1 MAITINWPAS
11 NVGVATAVRIYASTT
26 KMTDDALGT
35 PIATLAGTETSYV
48 WTTPP
53 TDNTI
58 YYFRIA
64 IDRGAD
70 TYLSPNQTYGY
81 FASTG
86 PGPQQIACGDW
97 EYGYFGLVP
106 KAEMMTMAQLSTLLT
121 TNAMNPASETNF
133 TGYHKMV
140 YQGKIY
146 FYPDAYVASNQTW
159 RTYYEKGFMYGV
171 DGNGN
176 PPITVTP
183 TNQLRIVTIGAN
195 QFKVRSFTTH
205 QASTDIAVSAIPN
218 DGTSEWDKLVCRLH
232 LITTFANNELHL
244 SDLAYSTSRNTV
256 GQHIW
261 NISLGQALQRGMAS
275 VEASTNVI
283 TGSGYGWTPLL
294 ELQF

>member
-1 MAITINWPAS
+1 MAITINWPSS
-11 NVGVATAVRIYASTT
+11 NAGVATAIRIYASTT
-26 KMTDDALGT
+26 KMTDDTLGA
-35 PIATLAGTETSYV
+35 PIATLAGTETSYA
-48 WTTPP
+48 WTPP
-53 TDNTI
+53 TDNTV

-64 IDRGAD
+64 IDRGTD
-70 TYLSPNQTYGY
+70 TYLSPNQPYGY
-81 FASTG
+81 FSTTG
-86 PGPQQIACGDW
+86 PGSQVPIRGDW

-106 KAEMMTMAQLSTLLT
+106 KADMMTMAQLSTLLT
-121 TNAMNPASETNF
+121 TNAMTPAAEGNF
-133 TGYHKMV
+133 TGYHKLV

-159 RTYYEKGFMYGV
+159 QTYYEKGYMYGI

-205 QASTDIAVSAIPN
+205 QASTDVAVSAIPN

-232 LITTFANNELHL
+232 LVTTIANNELHL

-261 NISLGQALQRGMAS
+261 NISLGHALQRGMAS
-275 VEASTNVI
+275 VEASTNVV